1 MTSPSTSNAM
11 RVVSSEALVV
21 GVAHEVHADAALA
34 GASDRLREACRLE
47 AGTRMRSLI
56 AASVTASSARAAESR
71 GDAVAQSGQQG

>member
-21 GVAHEVHADAALA
+21 GVAHEVHADAVLA
-34 GASDRLREACRLE
+34 SASDRLREACRLE
-47 AGTRMRSLI
+47 AGDADAVPDRGLGHREFG
-56 AASVTASSARAAESR
+56 ESGGVE